1 MKSKS
6 FLLFSLPIILILSNT
21 SIAKESSELAIWEA
35 QSELELAAWE
45 ADVVA
50 DAQQAAAEAE
60 AAAEA
65 DLDNSPWIYVGT
77 STTGMDY
84 YLDSTSIKKESSNY
98 DPLRYENGTLD
109 FANSYKR
116 AWWKTVKTNGD
127 YSKIQTKFYCSKD
140 VTIDIA
146 SANYDV
152 NNNYIGSPNIKNKLD
167 PVIPDTVF
175 SKIAEIVCNVY

>member
-1 MKSKS
+1 MKSKP

-21 SIAKESSELAIWEA
+21 SIANESSELELPTWE
-35 QSELELAAWE
+35 Q
-45 ADVVA
+45 VI
-50 DAQQAAAEAE
+50 AAAADAE
-60 AAAEA
+60 AAETAAE
-65 DLDNSPWIYVGT
+65 LVGLYNSPWIYVGT

-84 YLDSTSIKKESSNY
+84 YLDSTSIKKESGKY
-98 DPLRYENGTLD
+98 EPLRYENGTLD

-146 SANYDV
+146 SANYDI
-152 NNNYIGSPNIKNKLD
+152 NNNYIGSPNRKNKLE

-175 SKIAEIVCNVY
+175 SKIAEIVCNVH

>member
-1 MKSKS
+1 MKSKLL
-6 FLLFSLPIILILSNT
+6 LLFSLPIILILSNT
-21 SIAKESSELAIWEA
+21 SIAKESSEL
-35 QSELELAAWE
+35 ELTAWE
-45 ADVVA
+45 AEVLA
-50 DAQQAAAEAE
+50 DAQAAAAEAE
-60 AAAEA
+60 VLADAQAAAAEVG
-65 DLDNSPWIYVGT
+65 LYNSPWIYVGT

-84 YLDSTSIKKESSNY
+84 YLDSTSIKKESGKY
-98 DPLRYENGTLD
+98 EPLRYENGTLD

-146 SANYDV
+146 SANYDI
-152 NNNYIGSPNIKNKLD
+152 NNNYIGSPNRKNKLE

-175 SKIAEIVCNVY
+175 SKIAEIVCNVH

>member
-1 MKSKS
+1 MKSKP

-21 SIAKESSELAIWEA
+21 SIANESSELELPTWE
-35 QSELELAAWE
+35 Q
-45 ADVVA
+45 VI
-50 DAQQAAAEAE
+50 AAAADAE
-60 AAAEA
+60 AAETAAE
-65 DLDNSPWIYVGT
+65 LVGLYNSPWIYVGT

-84 YLDSTSIKKESSNY
+84 YLDSTSIKKESGKY
-98 DPLRYENGTLD
+98 EPLRYENGTLD

-146 SANYDV
+146 SANYDI
-152 NNNYIGSPNIKNKLD
+152 NNNYIGSPNIKSKLD